1 MVQIMSVEIE
11 LKLIARPLAIPV
23 IRQQL
28 LLFPHHYFAPQ
39 KLTNI
44 YFETADNQLRGLD
57 MGLRIRGFD
66 DQYEMTIKTAGEVI
80 GGLHQRPEYNVP
92 LLKPELALTLFPPHI
107 WPENC
112 DVEALQSRL
121 NALFSTDFMREKWVV
136 TYGQSEIE
144 VVLDQGEIIA
154 AGRKEPICEFEL
166 ELKQGTVADVLAL
179 AAELAKSD
187 GLRQGNKS
195 KAARGYQLAQGKP
208 NTILPQVSVEIDR
221 QQSLPAVLSS
231 ILAHWQ
237 EQEERWLTGLSESRD
252 GLQQVF
258 TLVQRALEYCN
269 EPAGRPE
276 QLDDQLAAINQKL
289 SAAETTAETLCY
301 SSGYLQCKLAL
312 TMWLVNLSA

>member
-1 MVQIMSVEIE
+1 MSVEIE
-11 LKLIARPLAIPV
+11 LKLTAKPRAIPV

-44 YFETADNQLRGLD
+44 YFETAENQLRGLD

-66 DQYEMTIKTAGEVI
+66 DQYEMTIKTAGKVI

-92 LLKPELALTLFPPHI
+92 LSKPELALTLFPPHI

-154 AGRKEPICEFEL
+154 ADGKEPICEFEL
-166 ELKQGTVADVLAL
+166 ELKQGTVTDVLAL
-179 AAELAKSD
+179 AVELAKSD

-208 NTILPQVSVEIDR
+208 KAVLTSVPTEIDM

-237 EQEERWLTGLSESRD
+237 EQEEYWLAGLSEGRH
-252 GLQQVF
+252 GLKQVL
-258 TLVQRALEYCN
+258 TLVQRMIDYVN
-269 EPAGRPE
+269 EPVSRPE
-276 QLDDQLAAINQKL
+276 LLDNQWMAIDQTL
-289 SAAETTAETLCY
+289 SAAETVAETLCY
-301 SSGYLQCKLAL
+301 SSSYLQCKLAL
-312 TMWLVNLSA
+312 TMWLVRLTA

>member
-1 MVQIMSVEIE
+1 MSVEIE

-28 LLFPHHYFAPQ
+28 LLFPHHYVAPQ

-44 YFETADNQLRGLD
+44 YFETEDNQLRGLD

-112 DVEALQSRL
+112 DVEVLQSRL

-136 TYGQSEIE
+136 TYGKSEIE
-144 VVLDQGEIIA
+144 VVLDRGEIIA

-166 ELKQGTVADVLAL
+166 ELKQGTVADILAL
-179 AAELAKSD
+179 AIELAKSD

-195 KAARGYQLAQGKP
+195 KAARGYQLAQGK
-208 NTILPQVSVEIDR
+208 TKAVLPSIPVEIDM
-221 QQSLPAVLSS
+221 QQPLSSVLSS
-231 ILAHWQ
+231 ILTYWQ
-237 EQEERWLTGLSESRD
+237 EQEERWLAGLSESRD
-252 GLQQVF
+252 GVQQVLR
-258 TLVQRALEYCN
+258 LVQQALECCN
-269 EPAGRPE
+269 ELAGWTEP
-276 QLDDQLAAINQKL
+276 LDEQLAAINQEL
-289 SAAETTAETLCY
+289 SVAETVAETLCY
-301 SSGYLQCKLAL
+301 SSCYLQCKLAL
-312 TMWLVNLSA
+312 TMWLVHFSA